1 MSKIDA
7 YNAFQNN
14 YFEKSVKEKKDA
26 AKTEKVKKENK
37 TEKAQLNLSERA
49 KDLLEELKKKYKN
62 MDFFVA
68 DYNSKEEAA
77 AYLARG
83 NKEYSV
89 LIEPELLE
97 KMAADDAVKEKYT
110 GILEDSTNQLNE
122 MKKQL
127 GEQEEEVKHIGITVG
142 KDGTVTYFANLEKMS
157 EKQREHIEKIREEN
171 KEEAAEKAKKA
182 AKEKAV
188 KRMRVE
194 AGSIEELLEKIR
206 AADWDAVKEEKPV
219 ESGGRFD
226 CTI

>member
-142 KDGTVTYFANLEKMS
+142 KDGTVTYFANLERMS